1 MILFKCKLLN
11 DGVYLNFCCEFFCS
25 TEFSGEVFDK
35 LSFIEY
41 RLVTKDYYMDYLRQY
56 NDLNIYYEALKKASK
71 QGSDVPESTAKWLA
85 LVETTLFELQEL
97 AYMEKAYMQKSKT
110 MSNLVDLV
118 YASAPTME

>member
-1 MILFKCKLLN
+1 
-11 DGVYLNFCCEFFCS
+11 
-25 TEFSGEVFDK
+25 
-35 LSFIEY
+35 
-41 RLVTKDYYMDYLRQY
+41 MDYLRQY